1 MVRREVSAGW
11 YCMTQGGLCDNHGDI
26 NDTIVPMTVRLKPLR
41 KNHGW
46 TLETLAERTGLTKSY
61 LSKVE
66 RGVSVPSIAVAMK
79 LAQALGVPTEDLFG
93 ETASAA
99 AITIVRAGERTRV
112 GDIGTQPRYE
122 GIATQ
127 RSGKTLL
134 PFVIFPPADFSTSP
148 FKEHDG
154 EELLFVHRGEVE
166 VAFAGQTVQLAAG
179 DSVMFDARIPHRTR
193 SVGAEQAEVLVVVSA
208 PDAAS

>member
-1 MVRREVSAGW
+1 
-11 YCMTQGGLCDNHGDI
+11 
-26 NDTIVPMTVRLKPLR
+26 MTVRLKPLR

-79 LAQALGVPTEDLFG
+79 LAQALGVPAEDLFG
-93 ETASAA
+93 EAASAA
-99 AITIVRAGERTRV
+99 AITVVRAGERTRV
-112 GDIGTQPRYE
+112 GNLGSQPLYE

-134 PFVIFPPADFSTSP
+134 PFVIYPPADFSASP

-166 VAFAGQTVQLAAG
+166 VAFAGQTVRLAVG
-179 DSVMFDARIPHRTR
+179 DSVVFDARIPHRTR
-193 SVGAEQAEVLVVVSA
+193 SVGKTQAEVLVVVSA
-208 PDAAS
+208 PAERAD